1 MIASHLSIFAKHNNG
16 DYPDRILI
24 FRDGISE
31 GQYLPV
37 LTYEYDAVLKA
48 CQRIKGG
55 YRPKILICVCAK
67 RHSTRFFGE
76 PRDIDSSGNLTSG
89 LVVDRAVTHPYTFDF
104 FMQSHQGRVGTARPT
119 HYVCLL
125 DEIGVTPDQLQKMV
139 HSLCF
144 TFARCTKSV
153 SLVPVCY
160 IAGESSSQLPVVTD
174 DTS

>member
-1 MIASHLSIFAKHNNG
+1 MIASHLSIFAKHNKG

-37 LTYEYDAVLKA
+37 LTYEHDAVLKA

-89 LVVDRAVTHPYTFDF
+89 LVVDRAVTHPYTTKGGWGLLGRLIMFVCWTKLELRPISF
-104 FMQSHQGRVGTARPT
+104 KRWSTRFALPLRGVPSRSRWFQSAISQ
-119 HYVCLL
+119 
-125 DEIGVTPDQLQKMV
+125 
-139 HSLCF
+139 
-144 TFARCTKSV
+144 V
-153 SLVPVCY
+153 SPHLSC
-160 IAGESSSQLPVVTD
+160 Q
-174 DTS
+174 